1 MSESK
6 PAAMSPWQWAL
17 GAVVIAAIA
26 ALVAGWFLLP
36 IEEWSD
42 AFQAWIKGL
51 GPWGWLIFA
60 VVYIVGT
67 VLLVPGSVL
76 TFAAGLAF
84 GLAIGFPLVLVSA
97 TIGATLAFLV
107 ARYLAHD
114 KVESLMQDWPKFKA
128 IRSAVGEGGWKVV
141 ALLRLSPVLP
151 FNLQNYFY
159 GITDLKL
166 REYVVAT
173 FFGIM
178 PGTLLNVYVGAIGKA
193 ASGDDGSTLK
203 WGFFAVGLVA
213 TVVVAV
219 VVTKKATA
227 KLKEHG
233 VGTESGEQD
242 GNDVDAAAQKAEQKM
257 PA

>member
-1 MSESK
+1 M
-6 PAAMSPWQWAL
+6 
-17 GAVVIAAIA
+17 GAVVVA

-36 IEEWSD
+36 IEAWSD
-42 AFQAWIKGL
+42 AFQGWIKSL

-60 VVYIVGT
+60 AVYIVGT

-84 GLAIGFPLVLVSA
+84 GLAIGFPLVVVAA

-114 KVESLMQDWPKFKA
+114 KVESMLQDQPKFKA
-128 IRSAVGEGGWKVV
+128 IRSAVSEGGWKVV

-159 GITDLKL
+159 GVTDVKL
-166 REYVVAT
+166 RDYVVAT

-178 PGTLLNVYVGAIGKA
+178 PGTLLNVYVGAAGKA
-193 ASGDDGSTLK
+193 ASGDGASTLE
-203 WGFFAVGLVA
+203 WSFLAIGLVA

-219 VVTKKATA
+219 IVTKKASA
-227 KLKEHG
+227 QLKAHG
-233 VGTESGEQD
+233 VGEAGGTAQRH
-242 GNDVDAAAQKAEQKM
+242 DVDAATQKCPE
-257 PA
+257 PEGPPR

>member
-1 MSESK
+1 MSSST
-6 PAAMSPWQWAL
+6 PAATSPWQWAL
-17 GAVVIAAIA
+17 GAVVIAA
-26 ALVAGWFLLP
+26 LVAGWFVLP
-36 IEEWSD
+36 IEAWSD

-60 VVYIVGT
+60 AVYIVGT

-84 GLAIGFPLVLVSA
+84 GLAIGFPLVVVSA
-97 TIGATLAFLV
+97 TIGATLAFLI

-114 KVESLMQDWPKFKA
+114 KVESLMQKRPKFKA
-128 IRSAVGEGGWKVV
+128 IQSAVSEGGWKVV

-151 FNLQNYFY
+151 FNLTNYLY

-166 REYVVAT
+166 REYVAAT
-173 FFGIM
+173 FVGIM
-178 PGTLLNVYVGAIGKA
+178 PGTLLNVYVGAAGKA
-193 ASGDDGSTLK
+193 ASGEGTSTLE
-203 WGFFAVGLVA
+203 WGFLAVGLVA

-219 VVTKKATA
+219 FVTKKAKA

-233 VGTESGEQD
+233 VDNEGGEQGGEQGGD
-242 GNDVDAAAQKAEQKM
+242 DDDTAAQNA
-257 PA
+257 